1 MGLLDEFPIP
11 SCKMKFH
18 SRRQLFW
25 TLHCGSLILLA
36 TLPGMGQTKAPLQE
50 TLDTLLVPRIEF
62 VETPLKDAITYL
74 SDLSQTLDRSG
85 NQGINLLLKDPE
97 LGNRT
102 VTLQLSRVSL
112 AEALRFTAL
121 LAGAR
126 LRVEKVAV
134 VIEPIPPDEGIP
146 TPRDNPALG
155 TKLQQLVIPSLEFS
169 DTPLVDAIHF
179 FRAKAGELDIR
190 SPEASRG
197 LNIVLLSPE
206 KAKDARVTLRL
217 KNIPLEEAL
226 RYTTTLAGWRHQ
238 IDGPII
244 LIRPQNTLD

>member
-25 TLHCGSLILLA
+25 TLHCGSLILFA

-126 LRVEKVAV
+126 LRVE
-134 VIEPIPPDEGIP
+134 
-146 TPRDNPALG
+146 
-155 TKLQQLVIPSLEFS
+155 
-169 DTPLVDAIHF
+169 
-179 FRAKAGELDIR
+179 
-190 SPEASRG
+190 
-197 LNIVLLSPE
+197 
-206 KAKDARVTLRL
+206 
-217 KNIPLEEAL
+217 
-226 RYTTTLAGWRHQ
+226 
-238 IDGPII
+238 
-244 LIRPQNTLD
+244 